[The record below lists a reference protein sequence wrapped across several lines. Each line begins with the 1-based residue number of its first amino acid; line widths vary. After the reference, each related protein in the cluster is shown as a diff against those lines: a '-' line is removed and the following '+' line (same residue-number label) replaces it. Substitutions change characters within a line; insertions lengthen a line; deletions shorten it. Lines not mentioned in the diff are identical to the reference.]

1 MQESNR
7 KIDGQFR
14 ALAEDLLNIWIQAH
28 GGEKAT
34 ASVLEGHEN
43 LVAIVIHNA
52 FTPAEIRLEKIAKS
66 RKLIGEYAERLID
79 SIKPELVACVETV
92 LGRRVTG
99 YWMEPNV
106 GDGKLLFL
114 FRFDDA
120 NS

>member
-1 MQESNR
+1 MQESNH
-7 KIDGQFR
+7 KTDGQFL
-14 ALAEDLLNIWIQAH
+14 ALANDLLNIWIQAH

-43 LVAIVIHNA
+43 LVAIEIHNA
-52 FTPAEIRLEKIAKS
+52 FTPAEIRLEEIS
-66 RKLIGEYAERLID
+66 RTRKLIEEYAERLIE

-99 YWMEPNV
+99 YWLAPDV

-114 FRFDDA
+114 FRFDDS
-120 NS
+120 NL

>member
-1 MQESNR
+1 MQDR
-7 KIDGQFR
+7 KHKIDGQFLT
-14 ALAEDLLNIWIQAH
+14 LADDLLNIWIQAH
-28 GGEKAT
+28 GGEKAI

-43 LVAIVIHNA
+43 LVAIEINNA
-52 FTPAEIRLEKIAKS
+52 FTPAEIRLESIAGS
-66 RKLIGEYAERLID
+66 RKLLGEYAARLIE
-79 SIKPELVACVETV
+79 SIKPELVACVVKV

-114 FRFDDA
+114 FRFEDA